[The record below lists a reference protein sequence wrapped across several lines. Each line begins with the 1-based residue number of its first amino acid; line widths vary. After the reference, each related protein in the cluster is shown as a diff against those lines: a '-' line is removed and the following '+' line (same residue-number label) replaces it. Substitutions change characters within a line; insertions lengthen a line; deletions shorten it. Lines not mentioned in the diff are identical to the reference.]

1 VVSVLDSSATA
12 TPTRIREGRDGLLQ
26 TMTST
31 KTVTQDRRPTSAKPS
46 NNGARKQSAGAGKG
60 KGAAKASR
68 RQLKQP
74 RYATANEL
82 VALVVCG
89 GLAGILMLTTL
100 IEVFPF
106 AVAATDAKPG
116 VLRIPLLFGAFHVT
130 VAPDTALL
138 LLVVFSSAVG
148 GFVHVATS
156 FANYAG
162 RGRLETSWL
171 SWYALRCL
179 IGAALA
185 TVFYFVLRAG
195 FFSGDA
201 TNSSVNVYG
210 IAAVAGFVGLFSRQA
225 TDKLREVFDT
235 LFKTDRSEEE
245 VDPVISDIAPPQVPA
260 GQVADVIIS
269 GSGFVRLSEVRIDGH
284 IVTPSS
290 IGPNRMVA
298 RVEAERLRQQGAVE
312 VTIVNPGPCAHSA
325 PHQLKVGPP
334 TVDPTLARHGNETD
348 QPPPLSRA

>member
-1 VVSVLDSSATA
+1 VVTVLRRERLAHL
-12 TPTRIREGRDGLLQ
+12 TRIREGRSGLIP
-26 TMTST
+26 TMTNAKTVNQAPSPTST
-31 KTVTQDRRPTSAKPS
+31 KTST
-46 NNGARKQSAGAGKG
+46 NGAGKLPAKAG
-60 KGAAKASR
+60 KTNGAGKASR
-68 RQLKQP
+68 RHLKHP
-74 RYATANEL
+74 RYATAQEL
-82 VALVVCG
+82 VALVLCG
-89 GLAGILMLTTL
+89 GVAGILMLTTL

-116 VLRIPLLFGAFHVT
+116 ILRIPLLFGAFHAT

-148 GFVHVATS
+148 SFVHVATS

-171 SWYALRCL
+171 AWYALRCL

-245 VDPVISDIAPPQVPA
+245 VEPVVSDIAPPQVPA
-260 GQVADVIIS
+260 GQAADIIIS
-269 GSGFVRLSEVRIDGH
+269 GSGFVRLSEVRVDGH
-284 IVTPSS
+284 VVTPSS
-290 IGPNRMVA
+290 IGPNRMIA
-298 RVEAERLRQQGAVE
+298 RVEAERLRQEGVLE

-325 PHQLKVGPP
+325 PHELKVGPRE
-334 TVDPTLARHGNETD
+334 A
-348 QPPPLSRA
+348 